1 MSKVVYLIQ
10 CPEHADTNIYK
21 IGRSDKGPQRIRS
34 YGKDIRIVCVLNHD
48 DPVECEKNLIAH
60 YFNTYYL
67 FKGNE
72 YFKINISETALKLE
86 FIDIVTNDR
95 KFIKNKSRVND
106 HVLEDF
112 INNEDNSHN
121 KNDNDNSMIVN
132 DNKQLNLST
141 ATNRTERYYC
151 NCCKYLAKE
160 KHHMTK
166 HTNTQKH
173 KQMSQIYEE
182 SGKNIIVKKVKLIY
196 CKYCKKEFIDNST
209 KWRHEKNCGECIV
222 ENISTT
228 NVSNNSNK
236 NNQQN
241 IEINCYKNMIDK
253 YELLIDK
260 LIDSNNK

>member
-1 MSKVVYLIQ
+1 
-10 CPEHADTNIYK
+10 
-21 IGRSDKGPQRIRS
+21 
-34 YGKDIRIVCVLNHD
+34 
-48 DPVECEKNLIAH
+48 
-60 YFNTYYL
+60 
-67 FKGNE
+67 
-72 YFKINISETALKLE
+72 
-86 FIDIVTNDR
+86 
-95 KFIKNKSRVND
+95 
-106 HVLEDF
+106 
-112 INNEDNSHN
+112 
-121 KNDNDNSMIVN
+121 
-132 DNKQLNLST
+132 
-141 ATNRTERYYC
+141 
-151 NCCKYLAKE
+151 
-160 KHHMTK
+160 MTK

-260 LIDSNNK
+260 LIDSNNKSVDAFGKQLKRIANKKE